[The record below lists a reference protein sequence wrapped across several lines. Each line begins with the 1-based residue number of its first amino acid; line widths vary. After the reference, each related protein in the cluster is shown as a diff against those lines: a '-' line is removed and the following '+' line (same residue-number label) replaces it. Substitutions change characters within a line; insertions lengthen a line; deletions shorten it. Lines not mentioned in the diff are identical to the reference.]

1 VNSLAEFI
9 AYAKQ
14 NQTKMQYGSPGAGT
28 PNHLACALLNAAIG
42 TDITHIPYRGGGPVM
57 QDLIAGRIDFW
68 CSGSANAIPQIESK
82 TIKAIAILSEQR
94 SQSLP
99 ELASAHEQ
107 GLTHFEAG
115 AWTAFFLPKAT
126 PSAIIRKLNDDAVA
140 IMETQTVRDRLNDLG
155 ATVVAP
161 ERRSPEYLRQFVE
174 NEISKWATVIK
185 AAGVSVE

>member
-1 VNSLAEFI
+1 
-9 AYAKQ
+9 
-14 NQTKMQYGSPGAGT
+14 MQYGSPGAGT

-68 CSGSANAIPQIESK
+68 CSGTANAIPQIESK
-82 TIKAIAILSEQR
+82 SIKAIAILSEQR
-94 SQSLP
+94 SPNLP
-99 ELASAHEQ
+99 ALASAHEQ

-126 PSAIIRKLNDDAVA
+126 PSAIIRKLNDAA
-140 IMETQTVRDRLNDLG
+140 IAITQTVRDRLNDLG

-161 ERRSPEYLRQFVE
+161 ERRSPEYLRHFVE
-174 NEISKWATVIK
+174 NEIAKWAIVIK